1 MQDVAGEAVAAGQQE
16 FPRHPLVMDKAGLG
30 KGSENECRYC
40 VHRTATGPERVLQL
54 GLEKRRGRYERH
66 HGV

>member
-1 MQDVAGEAVAAGQQE
+1 MRGAAGEAVAGGQQE
-16 FPRHPLVMDKAGLG
+16 FPRTRLVTDKAGLG